1 MSFKQYFSLL
11 SHSSMGEIM
20 IVSQL
25 DHRVFSMETLVQE
38 FQDELGY
45 SFEIKA
51 NEELEFIDSKLDDED

>member
-1 MSFKQYFSLL
+1 
-11 SHSSMGEIM
+11 M

-25 DHRVFSMETLVQE
+25 DHRIFSMETLVQE

>member
-1 MSFKQYFSLL
+1 
-11 SHSSMGEIM
+11 M

>member
-1 MSFKQYFSLL
+1 
-11 SHSSMGEIM
+11 M

-25 DHRVFSMETLVQE
+25 DHRVLSMESLVQE

-51 NEELEFIDSKLDDED
+51 NEELEFRDSNLDDEN